1 MPMKP
6 FIKLILIAGVI
17 CGVSP
22 VMTFASNSG
31 EGEVIISNKTKND
44 KDRDEVPVV
53 NYDEEKE
60 TLTVSFENMTYQ
72 GLVTIT
78 VTNVLDG
85 TSQTCVHS
93 TTEEAMECAMS
104 NAPGSYQILI
114 VTDDGTE
121 YEGYFTI

>member
-1 MPMKP
+1 MNRKIKQLLLLLTCVVLNPVCAYCNDDSH
-6 FIKLILIAGVI
+6 FIN
-17 CGVSP
+17 VS
-22 VMTFASNSG
+22 NNNRG
-31 EGEVIISNKTKND
+31 D
-44 KDRDEVPVV
+44 KQRDEVPVV
-53 NYDEEKE
+53 YYDEDNE
-60 TLTVSFENMTYQ
+60 TLTVSFEEMTYQ

-104 NAPGSYQILI
+104 NVPGSYQILI

-121 YEGYFTI
+121 YEGYLTI

>member
-1 MPMKP
+1 MYRP
-6 FIKLILIAGVI
+6 IQIIVLALIL
-17 CGVSP
+17 VSTCTLDMYAEDRT
-22 VMTFASNSG
+22 VVEMKERTH
-31 EGEVIISNKTKND
+31 KH
-44 KDRDEVPVV
+44 RDEVPVV
-53 NYDEEKE
+53 NYDEDNE
-60 TLTVSFENMTYQ
+60 TLTVSFEEMTYQ

-104 NAPGSYQILI
+104 NTPGSYQILI

-121 YEGYFTI
+121 YEGYLTI